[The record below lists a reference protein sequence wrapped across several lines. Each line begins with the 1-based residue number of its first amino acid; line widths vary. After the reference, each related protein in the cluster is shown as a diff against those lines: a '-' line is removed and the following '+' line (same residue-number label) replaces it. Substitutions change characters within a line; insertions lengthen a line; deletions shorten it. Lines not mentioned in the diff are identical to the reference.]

1 MRCAMII
8 RYGIAVMLFGYWQR
22 CDCKRASNLHARTI
36 YSHAWLRSRPRAR
49 DSHSPLSSESV
60 ANRIRY
66 GSISEPSNRRQHVN
80 VVSTN
85 QRSPG
90 DAWPRET
97 PPTRLRFPVRSA
109 FNRHV
114 RRFFDHTDLASARR
128 QVPLALPAQYVV
140 FSLSPMS
147 ADAAPVATPM
157 DAIVIDED
165 RAEASEA
172 MDPSNEVTPIEISC
186 RIDASSERDRLDRAS
201 GTDPDA
207 PIVLDARVVIRADAA
222 YAFDSDEVERL
233 RNHLLEQTRDFL
245 QILLDSRLADAAS
258 AAAAGTAVTSQFP
271 DAEEAAGILN
281 RDCPDNDVV
290 FDDVD
295 DEDGGPEGV
304 AVGNGYAFSSSRPPA
319 LVDCSRNR
327 YGDRDGVE
335 SPLSSSTSSSPSS
348 ASLNAA
354 NEMMKRLDG
363 VSKLE
368 PRLGE
373 IDRLSLG
380 MKANASRILAQYA
393 IPLPMSDKS
402 KTSPM
407 RFTATP
413 TPTPPPPPPPTLM
426 DTTGMRIE
434 PTTYRP
440 LYFGGL
446 PPPPPMID
454 PRHPHHPHYQYHH
467 HAHHQQRLFLPP
479 PPPPAVQF
487 GYGPVPIGYAVATP
501 VSALEQQQRM
511 RNIQYSEKTI
521 MTSTGEEN
529 AAETT
534 ATTEAT
540 TEATTATIADGGTT
554 GSDLRGM
561 IKTAPAH
568 RMSIRRFMSHL
579 PPEFRRKPQKILQ
592 DSDKACCDVCGK
604 VMARKGLMVHRRIHS
619 GEKRFKCEVCGRSFT
634 QACNMRTHLKVHYQV
649 KEHKCPD
656 CGKVFSRAQH
666 LYEHQ
671 RIHTGER
678 PYVCRFCGSSFKA
691 YSTLYTHIGTHT
703 GHKYQCQVCERTFAK
718 ACNLETHIRS
728 KHVGVVAGV
737 SLVKGG
743 SESSGS
749 EVASPEAEN
758 AGKESAVASPRG
770 REVESKN
777 DVDE

>member
-1 MRCAMII
+1 M
-8 RYGIAVMLFGYWQR
+8 
-22 CDCKRASNLHARTI
+22 
-36 YSHAWLRSRPRAR
+36 
-49 DSHSPLSSESV
+49 
-60 ANRIRY
+60 
-66 GSISEPSNRRQHVN
+66 
-80 VVSTN
+80 
-85 QRSPG
+85 
-90 DAWPRET
+90 
-97 PPTRLRFPVRSA
+97 
-109 FNRHV
+109 
-114 RRFFDHTDLASARR
+114 
-128 QVPLALPAQYVV
+128 
-140 FSLSPMS
+140 
-147 ADAAPVATPM
+147 
-157 DAIVIDED
+157 
-165 RAEASEA
+165 
-172 MDPSNEVTPIEISC
+172 TPIEISC